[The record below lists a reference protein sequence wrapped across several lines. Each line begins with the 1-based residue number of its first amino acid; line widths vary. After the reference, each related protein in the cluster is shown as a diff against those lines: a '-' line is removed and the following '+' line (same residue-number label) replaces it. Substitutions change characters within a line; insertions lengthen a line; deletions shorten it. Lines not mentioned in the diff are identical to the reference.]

1 MIGCG
6 STPEHL
12 PESALPFERG
22 RRPATTCLADHFC
35 DVIAKL
41 NKKPA
46 VIGHSFGGLL
56 AQIMA
61 GRGVERRPWPSILP
75 LLGVCFHSPSPH

>member
-46 VIGHSFGGLL
+46 VIGHSFG
-56 AQIMA
+56 AY
-61 GRGVERRPWPSILP
+61 
-75 LLGVCFHSPSPH
+75 SPR